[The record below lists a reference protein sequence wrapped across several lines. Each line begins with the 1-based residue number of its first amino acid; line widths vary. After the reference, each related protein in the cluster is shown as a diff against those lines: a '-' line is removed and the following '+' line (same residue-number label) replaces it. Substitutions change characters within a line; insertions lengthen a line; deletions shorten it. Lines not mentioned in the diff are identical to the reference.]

1 MYVLVCTYAINYIM
15 YSFLNVHHVAISSMK
30 LLPTESPPSKISDTP
45 LVRYQIHTLTV
56 IVMSNS
62 GTYYVA
68 ILIKDK
74 VFLIAGYVLIT

>member
-1 MYVLVCTYAINYIM
+1 M
-15 YSFLNVHHVAISSMK
+15 YSFLNVHHIAISSMK
-30 LLPTESPPSKISDTP
+30 LLPTESPPSKISDT
-45 LVRYQIHTLTV
+45 HTLIV

>member
-1 MYVLVCTYAINYIM
+1 
-15 YSFLNVHHVAISSMK
+15 MK
-30 LLPTESPPSKISDTP
+30 LLPTESPPSKISDT
-45 LVRYQIHTLTV
+45 HTLTV